1 MEESL
6 RNITMAVQRL
16 EEAIVME
23 KQKNSQNKEK
33 IQQLQN
39 VIKTSYERIN
49 NAIETAKKQ
58 SVNQSEQGEEIC
70 LSLS

>member
-33 IQQLQN
+33 IRQLQN